1 MTTDATKIPEWLRHE
16 RTVQNLGLSVMV
28 SLGPPWVWLP
38 SLEASSHGNGVSLTW
53 GLLGLYLIPHGAG
66 RVLTG
71 LGLLT
76 RFLRHPPK
84 D

>member
-1 MTTDATKIPEWLRHE
+1 MTTNASKIPERLRHE
-16 RTVQNLGLSVMV
+16 RTVQNRGLSVMV

-38 SLEASSHGNGVSLTW
+38 SLELSSHGNGVSLTF
-53 GLLGLYLIPHGAG
+53 GPVGLYLIPHGAG

-76 RFLRHPPK
+76 RFLKQPTR
-84 D
+84 